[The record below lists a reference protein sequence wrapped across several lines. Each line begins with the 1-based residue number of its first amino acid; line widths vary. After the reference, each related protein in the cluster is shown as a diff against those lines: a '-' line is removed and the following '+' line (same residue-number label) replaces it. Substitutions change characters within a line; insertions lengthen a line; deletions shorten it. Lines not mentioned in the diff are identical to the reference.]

1 MHQEQGKHM
10 RPNPDNWEDD
20 DNESD
25 EDNSQPKDKG
35 ERPKEI
41 KGSRLL
47 AKGEGLPS
55 GVLG

>member
-1 MHQEQGKHM
+1 M